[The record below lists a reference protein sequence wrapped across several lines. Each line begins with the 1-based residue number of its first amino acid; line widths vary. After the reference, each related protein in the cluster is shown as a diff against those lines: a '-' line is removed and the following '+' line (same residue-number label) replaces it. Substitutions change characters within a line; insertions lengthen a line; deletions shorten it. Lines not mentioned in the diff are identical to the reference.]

1 MADEVKSST
10 VKFSEDEMTK
20 LQELQNSYQQKQV
33 EFGQLRVQRIILN
46 QQSNALEEKEKQ
58 IEQEYVNVQQEEQQ
72 LVNELNEKY
81 GPGSLD
87 PQTGEFTPVV
97 ATETESA

>member
-33 EFGQLRVQRIILN
+33 EFGQLRVQRLILN
-46 QQSNALEEKEKQ
+46 QQSDALEEKEKQ